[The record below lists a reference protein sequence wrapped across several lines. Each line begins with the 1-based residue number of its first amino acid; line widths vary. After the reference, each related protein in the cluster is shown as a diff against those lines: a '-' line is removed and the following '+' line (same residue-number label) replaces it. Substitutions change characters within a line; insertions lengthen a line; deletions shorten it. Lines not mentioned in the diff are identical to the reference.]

1 MTATERRAA
10 IIEAA
15 IKLFSERGFRGATTR
30 ELAAAV
36 GVSEPVLY
44 QHFPSKRDLYTA
56 IIETVM
62 SREQYSEVERL
73 LSDETAGPRVILR
86 KLAEAA
92 IQWHRQNEDYLRLV
106 FFSAL
111 ERHEL
116 ADLANQAHAGRF
128 FRLITNYVQRE
139 MDRGRLKKRDAN
151 LVARVYLGLV
161 GDACKQRMLHGCDP
175 LLNTEIDAL
184 LPQMVD
190 VLLDGIETTK
200 SI

>member
-1 MTATERRAA
+1 MSATERRAA

-15 IKLFSERGFRGATTR
+15 IRLFSERGFRGATTR

-73 LSDETAGPRVILR
+73 LSDETAGPRVTLR

-111 ERHEL
+111 EKHEL

-128 FRLITNYVQRE
+128 FRLITSYVQRE
-139 MDRGRLKKRDAN
+139 MDAGRLKKRDAN

-175 LLNTEIDAL
+175 LLNTEIDTL

-200 SI
+200 ST